1 MNIYIFN
8 PEHDLCLANGDRN
21 FVPPLS
27 ALAFARSGVG
37 AMRIIYGDDAVVIA
51 ADDYKSWRQEKPYAE
66 IDGVVPWGW
75 NKQLKQT
82 LLRQGME
89 QNILPDDMKLETI
102 RKLQHR
108 TIILPLQSH
117 AWCCNS
123 VDEVRRV
130 LAKNGSIVLKAP
142 WSGSGRG
149 IRWVDDNLSQND
161 ISWIN
166 KIVSMQRCV
175 IAEKRHQVTHDFA
188 LEYFIEDRKV
198 HFVGYSLFETQSGV
212 YRCNILLPDEDICGI
227 LQIPDS
233 FKSRLAKW
241 LELFIAQK
249 YDGYVGVDMY
259 KTSSGEFF
267 VSEMNLR
274 HTMGLVAHQY
284 LLRHPEACGTKWTP
298 EL

>member
-1 MNIYIFN
+1 MTIYIFN

-21 FVPPLS
+21 FVPPSS

-37 AMRIIYGDDAVVIA
+37 AMRIIYGDNAVVIA
-51 ADDYKSWRQEKPYAE
+51 ADDYKSWRQNHPHVELNA
-66 IDGVVPWGW
+66 VVPWGW

-89 QNILPDDMKLETI
+89 LEILPDDRKLESI

-108 TIILPLQSH
+108 TTVLPLQPH
-117 AWCCNS
+117 AWSCCS
-123 VDEVRRV
+123 VDEVRQV
-130 LAKNGSIVLKAP
+130 LTKNDSIVLKAP

-149 IRWVDDNLSQND
+149 IRWVDGDLSQND

-166 KIVSMQRCV
+166 KTVSIQRCV
-175 IAEKRHQVTHDFA
+175 IAEQRKQVTHDFA
-188 LEYFIEDRKV
+188 LEYVIKDHKV

-212 YRCNILLPDEDICGI
+212 YRCNILLPDDDICKT
-227 LQIPDS
+227 LQISDG
-233 FKSRLAKW
+233 FKTMLAKW
-241 LELFIAQK
+241 LELYIAQT
-249 YDGYVGVDMY
+249 YEGYVGIDMY
-259 KTSSGEFF
+259 KTPSGEFF

-284 LLRHPEACGTKWTP
+284 LLRHPEAYGTKWNP